1 MARRQ
6 LTDAV
11 RGALSPILDRIDT
24 RARHQAQL
32 AVDEFYRDT
41 IAPLERRVDGAPHPF
56 DVIHLPA
63 LDVAGTSDADAPFMT
78 ASTCSTSDFVHPRF
92 AEIAAMW
99 RVPPQLH
106 RKLWE
111 HVFIVHH
118 LLERDL
124 LRTDVRGLGFGVG
137 QEPLPALFASL
148 GCDITATDAPHDAA
162 VKDGWSQTG
171 QFASTAAMLANPG
184 LVDPDRLAEQVEFRH
199 VDMNDI
205 DDDLTGFDFAWSSCC
220 FEHLGSLRHGIDF
233 VINSTE
239 QCLRPGGVGVHTTEF
254 NLSSDTRTLERPEL
268 SFYRRRDLE
277 ALAGELAARGH
288 RMQPIIIAEDDS
300 FFGQIMDIPPYRQEL
315 HMKVRAEG
323 FTVTSIGIVVERGP
337 D

>member
-1 MARRQ
+1 MTSPRSIARR
-6 LTDAV
+6 
-11 RGALSPILDRIDT
+11 ALAPILDRIDT

-32 AVDEFYRDT
+32 AIDEFYRST
-41 IAPLERRVDGAPHPF
+41 VQPLEHRVDQVPHPF

-63 LDVAGTSDADAPFMT
+63 LDVNGMSDPSAPFMA

-92 AEIAAMW
+92 SEIAAMW
-99 RVPPQLH
+99 RVPPELH

-118 LLERDL
+118 LFERDL
-124 LRTDVRGLGFGVG
+124 LRPGVRGLGFGVG

-148 GCDITATDAPHDAA
+148 GCEITATDAPPEAA
-162 VKDGWSQTG
+162 EKDGWSQTG
-171 QFASTAAMLANPG
+171 QFASTVAMLANPG

-199 VDMNDI
+199 VDMNTI
-205 DDDLTGFDFAWSSCC
+205 DADLTGFDFTWSSCC

-239 QCLRPGGVGVHTTEF
+239 QCLRPGGVGIHTTEF
-254 NLSSDTRTLERPEL
+254 NLSSNTRTFEQPEL

-277 ALAGELAARGH
+277 LLADELAARGH
-288 RMQPIIIAEDDS
+288 RMHPITIAADDS
-300 FFGQIMDIPPYRQEL
+300 FFGQVIDVPPYRQDL

-323 FTVTSIGIVVERGP
+323 FTVTSIGIVVERGAA
-337 D
+337 